1 MLSIYSFKR
10 KTVLLGTMIFAS
22 LAVAMMAQSVHAE
35 SIAGVRRAVVSNG
48 SGSRVFRIDSSVGK
62 GGGDFLL
69 EITRLADD
77 GSLDGKYYPSG
88 QVAPSSTNVTGSI
101 TIVGATNSAIR
112 ISFTTSQSTSIT
124 PGKSIVVS
132 ETIFQGAIRLGRVG
146 EQSFGFMA
154 GTFTLTH
161 VGEGG
166 RGPFPFCAELTG
178 FPG

>member
-10 KTVLLGTMIFAS
+10 RTVLLGTIFAS

-35 SIAGVRRAVVSNG
+35 NIAGVRRAVVSNG
-48 SGSRVFRIDSSVGK
+48 SGSKVFRIDSSVGK
-62 GGGDFLL
+62 GGDFLL

-101 TIVGATNSAIR
+101 TIVGTTNSAIR

-124 PGKSIVVS
+124 PGTKLVVS

-154 GTFTLTH
+154 GTFTFTN